1 MMVISLK
8 NLNAGPTSYRGDCC
22 CCFRF
27 VPDPS
32 ISCPCLLSS
41 CEFSFPWFEI
51 YIRKSTIAYLKAFG
65 IWDSEKGKTT
75 ITVFYLSQLCF
86 GYLCS
91 RTVFAKKIA
100 LFGNFSIIHLTL
112 GSTICISLGGQ
123 HRCTRGDA

>member
-1 MMVISLK
+1 M
-8 NLNAGPTSYRGDCC
+8 
-22 CCFRF
+22 
-27 VPDPS
+27 
-32 ISCPCLLSS
+32 
-41 CEFSFPWFEI
+41 
-51 YIRKSTIAYLKAFG
+51 IAYLKAFG

-86 GYLCS
+86 SYLCS
-91 RTVFAKKIA
+91 RTVCQEDT